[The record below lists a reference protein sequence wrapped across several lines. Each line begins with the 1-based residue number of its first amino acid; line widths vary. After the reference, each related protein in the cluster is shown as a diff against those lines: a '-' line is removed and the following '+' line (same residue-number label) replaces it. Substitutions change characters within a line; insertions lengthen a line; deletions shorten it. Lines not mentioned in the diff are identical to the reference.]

1 MMSIRIILD
10 TNWYISASI
19 NRRSRRKL
27 YELITDSN
35 IEILYSDELLI
46 EYQSVIGRTRFQK
59 VISTVQVS
67 RFLNLIL
74 PRLKKMKISSSM
86 FMSRDPKDNYL
97 LAMALDSD
105 ADFLVTG
112 DDDLLILEQIG
123 ETKIIRMADFCE
135 TFVRVD

>member
-1 MMSIRIILD
+1 MMSTRIILD

-74 PRLKKMKISSSM
+74 PRLKKVKISSSM
-86 FMSRDPKDNYL
+86 VKSRDPKDNYL
-97 LAMALDSD
+97 LAMAVDSD

-112 DDDLLILEQIG
+112 DDDLLVLEQIG
-123 ETKIIRMADFCE
+123 ETKIIRMADFYE